1 MVCCG
6 GKWTY
11 QGFGSEVV
19 SSFRVDV
26 DKGKWS
32 WFCCPGETKEYVIR
46 DSDGYGEVEN
56 LDILLDQIDKILTV
70 ITLVLF
76 SREATLELAI
86 LVSLSVRPS
95 IHL

>member
-1 MVCCG
+1 MTFKLYIILIKVFSKNGNVVVCCG

-32 WFCCPGETKEYVIR
+32 WFCCPGDTKEYVIR
-46 DSDGYGEVEN
+46 DSDGYGDVDN

-70 ITLVLF
+70 ITFVLF
-76 SREATLELAI
+76 LQ
-86 LVSLSVRPS
+86 
-95 IHL
+95 